1 MHSLPTLSGP
11 EFLDAVADA
20 EAANDNAINAD
31 VYRARAAEWA
41 QTERRLREAEADR
54 DRLADQL
61 DTVRRAAQAAA

>member
-1 MHSLPTLSGP
+1 MHSLLTLSGP
-11 EFLDAVADA
+11 EFLDAVADP

-41 QTERRLREAEADR
+41 QTERLLREAEADR

-61 DTVRRAAQAAA
+61 ATVRNAAQAAA